1 MFHYQRGISFSV
13 ISLKCDLQRRK
24 KEKKKYNG
32 KNDEHIC
39 LPSKI
44 SVKIK
49 LKRVDAKN
57 MHSRAKLIA

>member
-1 MFHYQRGISFSV
+1 MRFAE
-13 ISLKCDLQRRK
+13 
-24 KEKKKYNG
+24 KEKGKKKYIMEN
-32 KNDEHIC
+32 NDEHIC